1 MEAIVYL
8 NGRFLPEEQAVV
20 PVTTR
25 GFFGGDGV
33 YEVTRTFRHK
43 LFRLED
49 HLARLY
55 RSLAY
60 IRLDCGLTRDEMG
73 AATEETLARNLPRL
87 DDGGDFALWHVIT
100 RGEHAGGGAGPP
112 VVAMFCVDMDFDR
125 YAESYLEG
133 MRLVTPGVRRTPPQ
147 SIDPKGKV
155 TSRMNQVQA
164 ALEVGRVDPGAV
176 PLLLDTNGNIAET
189 NTGNFFFFSE
199 GRLHTSRGRNVLA
212 GVTRS
217 VVLELAEALGIDIVE
232 GDFTAYD
239 AYTADEAF
247 VSGTSPSIVPVA
259 RLNGAAIGDSDNLP
273 GPDTL
278 RLMQAFSEAAGVD
291 YVAQA
296 IASLGGNRSR
306 DLGERWDQRNR
317 ESGSARDSSS

>member
-8 NGRFLPEEQAVV
+8 NGRFLSEEEAVV

-43 LFRLED
+43 LFRLDD
-49 HLARLY
+49 HLTRLC

-60 IRLDCGLTRDEMG
+60 IRLDCGLTRDEIK
-73 AATEETLARNLPRL
+73 AATEETLARNLARL

-100 RGEHAGGGAGPP
+100 RGEHAGGRAAPP

-125 YAESYLEG
+125 YAEAYLEG
-133 MRLVTPGVRRTPPQ
+133 LRLVTPGVRRTPPQ

-189 NTGNFFFFSE
+189 NTGNFFFLSE
-199 GRLHTSRGRNVLA
+199 GRLHTSKGRNVLA

-217 VVLELAEALGIDIVE
+217 VVLELAEDLGIDIVE

-239 AYTADEAF
+239 VYNADEAF
-247 VSGTSPSIVPVA
+247 VSGTSPSIVPVC
-259 RLNGAAIGDSDNLP
+259 RLNGAAIGDSGNLP

-296 IASLGGNRSR
+296 MASLGGNRSR
-306 DLGERWDQRNR
+306 DLAERWDQRNR
-317 ESGSARDSSS
+317 ESGRAESSGS